1 MKINMDDSRLTNVTQ
16 LKEFLKASQ
25 GMAVF
30 LEEATIEEKYSFIDK
45 TIDRLNY
52 HRVSD
57 ENGH

>member
-1 MKINMDDSRLTNVTQ
+1 
-16 LKEFLKASQ
+16 
-25 GMAVF
+25 